1 MFGDALAVSGA
12 IDPTATIGA
21 RAARANARDGTE
33 GTKLELP
40 RLDDFRDEE
49 SARRFTRANRWLSVD
64 LLAFPVR
71 GRSAVRRRA
80 RTKAKEVD
88 EGRKTTDDG
97 WMDAIGNR
105 GCYRAR
111 RRGGRARER
120 RLTKRCATR

>member
-33 GTKLELP
+33 GTKLDIP

-64 LLAFPVR
+64 LLAFPVC

-88 EGRKTTDDG
+88 EGRKTTDG
-97 WMDAIGNR
+97 WMQSAIEVVTER
-105 GCYRAR
+105 EE
-111 RRGGRARER
+111 GGDERENDD
-120 RLTKRCATR
+120 

>member
-12 IDPTATIGA
+12 VGSIAPLTA

-88 EGRKTTDDG
+88 EGRKTTDG
-97 WMDAIGNR
+97 WMQSAIEVVTER
-105 GCYRAR
+105 EE
-111 RRGGRARER
+111 GGDERENDD
-120 RLTKRCATR
+120 